1 MVIFSIMEKGQRES
15 WRIALSCPDK
25 RGVVAKVS
33 ACLAELGATI
43 LEAQQHSD
51 EVSGHFFMRYEVT
64 QDETT
69 SQALRWPQK
78 HLEHGLADLKRELQL
93 EMRISSLADK
103 PRVALLATK
112 ASHCLVDVLQRWRSG
127 ELPCD
132 IACVIANHPE
142 MGEYAGWY
150 DVPFHHVDFKGQ
162 SKAEAFKEVDALL
175 DEHGVSLTVLAR
187 FMQIVPPA
195 LIDKHP
201 GRIINIHHS
210 FLPSFIGA
218 RPYDQ
223 AFERGVKLIGAT
235 CHYVTADLDEGPII
249 EQEVI
254 RVSHTDTPAD
264 LRRKGRMCEREA
276 LGRGLR
282 LHLEDRVFIHGNKTV
297 VFAD

>member
-1 MVIFSIMEKGQRES
+1 MVIFSNMEKGQRES

-64 QDETT
+64 QDEAA
-69 SQALRWPQK
+69 SQVSHWPPH
-78 HLEHGLADLKRELQL
+78 HLERGLTDLKRELQL
-93 EMRISSLADK
+93 DMRISSLTDK
-103 PRVALLATK
+103 PRIALLATK

-132 IACVIANHPE
+132 IACVIANHPQ

-175 DEHGVSLTVLAR
+175 DGHGVSLTVLAR
-187 FMQIVPPA
+187 FMQIIPPA
-195 LIDKHP
+195 LIDKHA

-223 AFERGVKLIGAT
+223 AFERGVKFV
-235 CHYVTADLDEGPII
+235 HKYFE
-249 EQEVI
+249 
-254 RVSHTDTPAD
+254 H
-264 LRRKGRMCEREA
+264 
-276 LGRGLR
+276 
-282 LHLEDRVFIHGNKTV
+282 
-297 VFAD
+297 

>member
-1 MVIFSIMEKGQRES
+1 MERGLKEN
-15 WRIALSCPDK
+15 WRIALSCPDQ

-64 QDETT
+64 QDD
-69 SQALRWPQK
+69 LGIPRWASE
-78 HLEHGLADLKRELQL
+78 HLEQGLANLKRELRL
-93 EMRISSLADK
+93 DMRISSVADR

-162 SKAEAFKEVDALL
+162 SKSQAFKEVDALL

-187 FMQIVPPA
+187 FMQIIPPE
-195 LIDKHP
+195 LIEKHP
-201 GRIINIHHS
+201 GRILNIHHS

-254 RVSHTDTPAD
+254 RVSHTDTPQD